1 LPVEGTVV
9 DAETGEPL
17 SGVAVLVRTLADNL
31 FETGRG
37 SALAV
42 NGGFQVRT
50 FPIAGASAPDPLE
63 VTITRDSCETQFVF
77 EKDNGFTV
85 ENIGLFAGEL
95 TFRIT
100 DPIRVPPCAEDSDG
114 PP

>member
-1 LPVEGTVV
+1 VV
-9 DAETGEPL
+9 DQASGEPL
-17 SGVAVLVRTLADNL
+17 SGVAGVVRTLCCGGAELGRGAALVAEGNL
-31 FETGRG
+31 F
-37 SALAV
+37 
-42 NGGFQVRT
+42 VRT
-50 FPIAGASAPDPLE
+50 FPLNGSPATDQIE

-100 DPIRVPPCAEDSDG
+100 DPIRVPRCAEDSDG